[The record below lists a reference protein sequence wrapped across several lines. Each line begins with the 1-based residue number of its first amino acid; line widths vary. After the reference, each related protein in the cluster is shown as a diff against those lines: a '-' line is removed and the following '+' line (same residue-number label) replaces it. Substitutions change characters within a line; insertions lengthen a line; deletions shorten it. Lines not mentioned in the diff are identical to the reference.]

1 MDEFHMVLAN
11 NGLFDVKPAR
21 DWFTWHYGG
30 SANHAIKEHIDRFV
44 ASQSWRQAFP
54 NGKVFTEFAE
64 TSNHC
69 YLLMDTAWVQPL
81 SRDRGDDYFCFE
93 QCWASEEAFRILVK
107 AAWDLPYSDILDKIT
122 EVGSKLSSWQKVRLA
137 ISRGRIQVLRNKINS
152 SFSRHTSE
160 AELQNL
166 KRDKNELHLL
176 LNKEEV
182 YWMQS
187 TVSDD
192 SVIDTIDTVITDE
205 MNGALCE
212 DFTTDEIIA
221 AFLDI
226 YPQKAPGI
234 DGLPT
239 SFYRLHWDIVG
250 ADVVYLCLQLL
261 QGTLDMSLVNKTVIV
276 LIPKISDP
284 QQMKHL
290 RPISL
295 CTVVYKIV
303 SKVLVRWFKGHMAS
317 CIHETQAVFLP
328 RRQISDNILVA
339 HELIHYMNS
348 SKMGLSALFNR
359 LHAQKKIREMGA
371 SQNGPKE
378 ASIICDAFDS
388 YEVASGQKVN
398 LEKSILYF
406 SPSTRQECRDQILS
420 ILGIGEVSD
429 LGHYLGM
436 PLHIGK
442 NKTNTFGYLK
452 EKVSNRI
459 DRKTKHL
466 LSFGGRE
473 VFLKAVA
480 QALPQYIM
488 YCYRLPDCLVQDLVS
503 NMRHYWWSSDANR
516 RGWPMVAWKTMCK
529 PKRQGGM
536 GFRDL
541 QSINLALLGKQL
553 WCFIKDPESLVA
565 RVHYDIWGGSKVVYL
580 TGSYSNSDLNPLYC
594 SDIMID
600 GSNVWNESLIYKLFS
615 KEYAMQIFSVP
626 IAPCAEDVIVWA
638 NHDSGIYS
646 VRYGYWWLQKRNHD
660 NERKSKLWSVM
671 GKLKI
676 LPKIRVFAWR
686 VARNALPVATGVA
699 WLLVTNAKILHQDYL
714 RAISVGMNK
723 QRYTNTAI
731 RWTPPFEGL
740 IKVNVDGAFVAERR
754 LSSIGVVAYFAELS
768 SLLAGLRMAC
778 DMRWSDVQFETD
790 SLMLVHKITQTS
802 IDISTLD
809 VYVQEARTIFQD
821 HPRFC
826 ILHTP
831 RECNQVAHALASWAL
846 NSGGFLVFE
855 SVCPDI
861 IVQNVKNDVIDL

>member
-261 QGTLDMSLVNKTVIV
+261 QGFCADWVNLIMRCVETVSFSVHINGSLTKEFRPNRG
-276 LIPKISDP
+276 LRQGD
-284 QQMKHL
+284 HL
-290 RPISL
+290 SPFL
-295 CTVVYKIV
+295 FLFCT
-303 SKVLVRWFKGHMAS
+303 
-317 CIHETQAVFLP
+317 Q
-328 RRQISDNILVA
+328 
-339 HELIHYMNS
+339 
-348 SKMGLSALFNR
+348 GLSALFNR

-529 PKRQGGM
+529 PKRQ
-536 GFRDL
+536 
-541 QSINLALLGKQL
+541 
-553 WCFIKDPESLVA
+553 
-565 RVHYDIWGGSKVVYL
+565 
-580 TGSYSNSDLNPLYC
+580 
-594 SDIMID
+594 
-600 GSNVWNESLIYKLFS
+600 
-615 KEYAMQIFSVP
+615 VP

-754 LSSIGVVAYFAELS
+754 LSSIGVVA
-768 SLLAGLRMAC
+768 C
-778 DMRWSDVQFETD
+778 D
-790 SLMLVHKITQTS
+790 K
-802 IDISTLD
+802 
-809 VYVQEARTIFQD
+809 
-821 HPRFC
+821 C
-826 ILHTP
+826 
-831 RECNQVAHALASWAL
+831 
-846 NSGGFLVFE
+846 G
-855 SVCPDI
+855 
-861 IVQNVKNDVIDL
+861 